1 MSRSSNCEQTPNGC
15 EWCAEHPFDVC
26 RACARL
32 GRSAARLLD
41 AGGLSA
47 AQVAE
52 MLGLER
58 RADAAAGR
66 GGAPA
71 LRDLEQYKRDRI
83 PLAPIQ
89 ALFARR
95 QEEDPSLSKTRAAEL
110 AEYNSRVEFLRTMGF
125 VRTAS
130 FVRKGKRY
138 PGKYRT
144 EISVEA
150 AGRIVRAIGY
160 APREVPG
167 SLNRTAPATVPG
179 QPLGEPVD
187 SAKVG

>member
-1 MSRSSNCEQTPNGC
+1 VSRSSKCEQTPNGC
-15 EWCAEHPFDVC
+15 KWCAEHPFEVC

-32 GRSAARLLD
+32 GRSAAGLLD
-41 AGGLSA
+41 GGGLSVE
-47 AQVAE
+47 QVAG
-52 MLGLER
+52 MLGIDVARMQRLVQEER
-58 RADAAAGR
+58 E
-66 GGAPA
+66 
-71 LRDLEQYKRDRI
+71 LRDLQQYKRDRI
-83 PLAPIQ
+83 PLEPIQ

-95 QEEDPSLSKTRAAEL
+95 QKEDPSLSKRRAAEL

-150 AGRIVRAIGY
+150 AARIVRAIDY
-160 APREVPG
+160 APHEVQD
-167 SLNRTAPATVPG
+167 L
-179 QPLGEPVD
+179 
-187 SAKVG
+187 